1 LATWKPKRLSHGWL
15 PGVCQYKCHC
25 DCDSDSPGWARQ
37 QPTSESV
44 TLLEL
49 RVASDSTRTW
59 ELGIVTVTAAAV
71 TAWQP
76 VLVTVTVTALAAHK
90 GRASLGPAAGHR
102 ARTQCSPPGVGV
114 SAGRTTRAGH
124 SSLTRE
130 AAGCPRRPAGVPV
143 RRVSLRVSESYGT
156 VPAVTAGGRLRVR

>member
-1 LATWKPKRLSHGWL
+1 MATWKPKRLSHGWL

-37 QPTSESV
+37 PPTSESV

-49 RVASDSTRTW
+49 RVASDSNLGTRNRDCH
-59 ELGIVTVTAAAV
+59 GRGGDS
-71 TAWQP
+71 
-76 VLVTVTVTALAAHK
+76 LAACPNSH
-90 GRASLGPAAGHR
+90 GDGTGCAQGPGKPGPSR
-102 ARTQCSPPGVGV
+102 WTPGPNCSPPGVGV

>member
-1 LATWKPKRLSHGWL
+1 
-15 PGVCQYKCHC
+15 V
-25 DCDSDSPGWARQ
+25 
-37 QPTSESV
+37 
-44 TLLEL
+44 
-49 RVASDSTRTW
+49 TRTW

-76 VLVTVTVTALAAHK
+76 VLTVTVTALAAHK